1 MFTERIEMDGKIRIL
16 VVDDEPGMRL
26 ALKKTLEKKGYLTSE
41 ASNGK
46 EALILLGEKT
56 FDLMIADI
64 KMPCLNG
71 VDLLKVVRTK
81 HSELPVILIT
91 AYPSVDNAVLALR
104 EDADDYLIKPFG
116 QSDLSKS
123 IAKVLGKKEKALRRS
138 KDKKLPSSTSSSK
151 TLFASIGLNEL
162 AIITLQM
169 SLNLFRADVAEI
181 WLKDENSAEL
191 KPLCSRGAKDNRV
204 KSSKVEIKRLTK
216 EVSQAN
222 KVFVIEDRERFLN
235 NKKGSQPLSY
245 CSQLCI
251 PLLNED
257 VLFGLLNIYFT
268 EKRSFSSEDIHLAAG
283 LGDSV
288 AQAFNSS
295 SVLV

>member
-1 MFTERIEMDGKIRIL
+1 MNKKTRIL

-46 EALILLGEKT
+46 EALILLSDKT

-81 HSELPVILIT
+81 HCELAVILIT

-116 QSDLSKS
+116 QSDLFKS
-123 IAKVLGKKEKALRRS
+123 IAKVLGKKEKALQRS
-138 KDKKLPSSTSSSK
+138 KAKKLPALTSSSK
-151 TLFASIGLNEL
+151 TLFASIGLSEL
-162 AIITLQM
+162 AIIALQI
-169 SLNLFRADVAEI
+169 SLNLFRADAAEI

-191 KPLCSRGAKDNRV
+191 KLLCSRSAKDKSV
-204 KSSKVEIKRLTK
+204 KSSKAEIKMLEK
-216 EVSQAN
+216 EVTRTN
-222 KVFVIEDRERFLN
+222 KVFIIEDLRRFSN
-235 NKKGSQPLSY
+235 NRKMSKSNLF
-245 CSQLCI
+245 CSQVCI
-251 PLLNED
+251 PLSNEGL
-257 VLFGLLNIYFT
+257 LFGLINIYFT
-268 EKRSFSSEDIHLAAG
+268 EKREFGGDDINLASG

-288 AQAFNSS
+288 AQALNSS
-295 SVLV
+295 SVLA